1 MKAVILAGGLGTRI
15 GEETEMKPKPMI
27 EIGGLPIIV
36 HIMKVYASHN
46 ITDFIVCCGY
56 KGHLI
61 KEYFANYF
69 LYQADVTFDLKDNR
83 MLVHN
88 KRDDHWKVTLVDT
101 GLNTMTGGRL
111 KKVESYCS
119 DDDFCFTYGDGV
131 ADLDI
136 TRLIDFHRSHGKK
149 ATLTAVNPR
158 TRFGALSLEDH
169 HVTSFAEK
177 PKLTSD
183 FINGGYF
190 VLSPDVFEYI
200 DGPLT
205 AWETSPLIQLS
216 QERELMAYKHTGFWQ
231 PMDTLKEK
239 NDLQALW
246 DSGHPPWKCW
256 D

>member
-36 HIMKVYASHN
+36 HIMKTYASHN

-61 KEYFANYF
+61 KEYFAKYF

-88 KRDDHWKVTLVDT
+88 KRADHWKVTLVDT

-111 KKVESYCS
+111 KKVKSYCS

-131 ADLDI
+131 ADVDI

-158 TRFGALSLEDH
+158 TRFGALSLENH
-169 HVTSFAEK
+169 YVTSFTEK

-200 DGPLT
+200 DGPST
-205 AWETSPLIQLS
+205 SWEASPLIQLS

>member
-36 HIMKVYASHN
+36 HIMKTYAHHN

-83 MLVHN
+83 MLVHH
-88 KRDDHWKVTLVDT
+88 KRADHWKVTLVDT

-111 KKVESYCS
+111 KQVESYCS

-131 ADLDI
+131 ADVDI

-158 TRFGALSLEDH
+158 TRFGALSLEDNC
-169 HVTSFAEK
+169 VTAFTEK

-200 DGPLT
+200 DGPST
-205 AWETSPLIQLS
+205 VWENAPLVRLA
-216 QERELMAYKHTGFWQ
+216 QERELMAYQHTGFWQ

-246 DSGHPPWKCW
+246 ESGHPPWKCW
-256 D
+256 V